1 MISKENCMTVRELI
15 NKLQEMPQDLPVY
28 DFSYEEVNGC
38 HIDTEFYQPKT
49 DEDIAVVMI
58 D

>member
-1 MISKENCMTVRELI
+1 MTVRELI

-28 DFSYEEVNGC
+28 DFSYEEVIGC
-38 HIDTEFYQPKT
+38 HVNDEFYHGDAANPQNEVIT
-49 DEDIAVVMI
+49 VVMI

>member
-1 MISKENCMTVRELI
+1 MTVRELI
-15 NKLQEMPQDLPVY
+15 NTLQEMPQDLPVY

-38 HIDTEFYQPKT
+38 HVNDEFYDPKT
-49 DEDIAVVMI
+49 DEDIVVVMI

>member
-1 MISKENCMTVRELI
+1 MTVRELI
-15 NKLQEMPQDLPVY
+15 NTLQEMPQDLPVY

-38 HIDTEFYQPKT
+38 NVNDEFYDPKT
-49 DEDIAVVMI
+49 DEDIVVVMI

>member
-1 MISKENCMTVRELI
+1 MTVRELI

-28 DFSYEEVNGC
+28 DFRYEEVNGC
-38 HIDTEFYQPKT
+38 HVDADFYQPKT
-49 DEDIAVVMI
+49 DEDIVVVMI